1 MATLHELITKVIPL
15 KGILRIPSYWMRE
28 VLTAIADA
36 VEAVDAKLVS
46 VSDKLAHKDELLT
59 KAIFYAKT
67 GEPFFI
73 LDKGTKMIIDG
84 NTVQAEPY
92 TVYKAKSLLF
102 KDNTFHATKVDFL
115 ISLNI
120 PAIRFTYCSSLTSL
134 DLSSFD
140 TSAVTN
146 MDSMFRGCSG
156 LTSLD
161 LSSFNT
167 SAVTNMYAMFNDCS
181 GLTSLGMSSFNT
193 SAVTNMQS
201 MFGSCTA
208 LTSLD
213 VSNFDTSAVT
223 NISNM
228 FRSCTALT
236 SLNLSN
242 FDTSAV
248 TNMYAM
254 FNGCSGLTSLDLSNF
269 NTSAVMYMQSM
280 FSGCSSLTSLNV
292 SNFNTSNVTD
302 MTGMFRSCTALR
314 NIKCKQ
320 AFKDW
325 CVANASTIKL
335 TVSNITWEIVQ

>member
-15 KGILRIPSYWMRE
+15 KGILRIPGYWMRK

-36 VEAVDAKLVS
+36 VEAVNTELVS
-46 VSDKLAHKDELLT
+46 TSDKLALKDELLT

-67 GEPFFI
+67 GQPFFV
-73 LDKGTKMIIDG
+73 LDKGTKMIVDG
-84 NTVQAEPY
+84 NVIQAEPY
-92 TVYKAKSLLF
+92 TVYKAKSLSF
-102 KDNTFHATKVDFL
+102 GRGTTSVDFL

-120 PAIRFTYCSSLTSL
+120 PAISFNGSSYLTSLDLSNFDTSAVKNMSNMFYNCTALTSL

-140 TSAVTN
+140 TSAVTSMDN
-146 MDSMFRGCSG
+146 MFYNCTA

-167 SAVTNMYAMFNDCS
+167 SAVTGISGMFYHCS
-181 GLTSLGMSSFNT
+181 Y
-193 SAVTNMQS
+193 
-201 MFGSCTA
+201 

-213 VSNFDTSAVT
+213 
-223 NISNM
+223 
-228 FRSCTALT
+228 
-236 SLNLSN
+236 LSN

-248 TNMYAM
+248 TSISYI
-254 FNGCSGLTSLDLSNF
+254 FDSCSSLTTLDLSNF
-269 NTSAVMYMQSM
+269 DISKVIYKDNM
-280 FSGCSSLTSLNV
+280 FYG
-292 SNFNTSNVTD
+292 
-302 MTGMFRSCTALR
+302 CTALK

-335 TVSNITWEIVQ
+335 TVENITW